1 MKPGDMIE
9 WVHKRSGHLVHE
21 DETLWSAVER
31 RFVPIGSEMVHFL
44 VSINEETYSWLNEK
58 GLFHARVDDSRSM
71 ARRCSRRSV
80 VPRAR
85 G

>member
-9 WVHKRSGHLVHE
+9 WVDKTSTLVHKRE
-21 DETLWSAVER
+21 ELWSSVMYKW
-31 RFVPIGSEMVHFL
+31 VPVGGTTHLLIAL
-44 VSINEETYSWLNEK
+44 NDDNLTWLNDK
-58 GLFHARVDDSRSM
+58 GLFHARVDDTGGRLGG
-71 ARRCSRRSV
+71 ARIGTV